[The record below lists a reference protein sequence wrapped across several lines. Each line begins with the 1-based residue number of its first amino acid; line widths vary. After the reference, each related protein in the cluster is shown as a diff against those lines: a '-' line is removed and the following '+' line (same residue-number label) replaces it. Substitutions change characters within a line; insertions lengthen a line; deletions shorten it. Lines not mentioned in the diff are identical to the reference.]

1 MADKENQRVRLTK
14 QLLKAS
20 LMELM
25 KEKTIGKIHVKEI
38 CENAEINRSTFYV
51 YYPDPYALLD
61 EIQNEL
67 VAHVREHLDK
77 IDSASGNENYLEAL
91 MEYIRDHADIF
102 RTLLC
107 RQENILFQSS
117 FVEASLSNLRKSVP
131 LKESE
136 TVNEYIYAYLI
147 TGCLSMVKR
156 WIEADF
162 DMSCPEMAGLLFTLS
177 DSAIVPFAKT
187 ASGESG
193 GRGE

>member
-1 MADKENQRVRLTK
+1 MAEKENQRVRLTK
-14 QLLKAS
+14 QLLKTS

-25 KEKTIGKIHVKEI
+25 KEKPIGKIHVKEI

-77 IDSASGNENYLEAL
+77 IDSDAVSETYLEAL

-107 RQENILFQSS
+107 RQDNMLFQSG
-117 FVEASLSNLRKSVP
+117 FVEASLSNLRKGVP

-136 TVNEYIYAYLI
+136 TVNEYIYVYLI
-147 TGCLSMVKR
+147 MGCLSMIKR

-162 DMSCPEMAGLLFTLS
+162 DMPCQEMASLLFTLS
-177 DSAIVPFAKT
+177 DSAVVPFAQIV
-187 ASGESG
+187 SGESG
-193 GRGE
+193 DKGE